1 MKGTKNWHKMWSKG
15 ATQHWNGM
23 KNQNKSN
30 VSSYFS
36 GSSLNESIMVVGIES
51 VQKIVAEA
59 DESDFFDISDIYR
72 SLPIWM

>member
-1 MKGTKNWHKMWSKG
+1 
-15 ATQHWNGM
+15 M

-72 SLPIWM
+72 SLPI